1 MNKLFLALVVLL
13 STSAI
18 TADAPAEAK
27 YYKKRVNHRQVKQQ
41 KRLCQGV
48 KSGEL
53 TGKEAK
59 RLSKQQAA
67 LARKERQMR
76 LSGNGLS
83 KGEAARLE
91 RAQDQLS
98 RNIYHQK
105 HDGQDRN

>member
-13 STSAI
+13 SASAM
-18 TADAPAEAK
+18 TADAPAEAR
-27 YYKKRVNHRQVKQQ
+27 YYKKRVNHRQVKQH
-41 KRLCQGV
+41 KRIGQGV

-59 RLSKQQAA
+59 RLSKQQTA

-76 LSGNGLS
+76 LSGNGLN

-91 RAQDQLS
+91 QAQDQLS
-98 RNIYHQK
+98 RNIYRQK
-105 HDGQDRN
+105 NDGQDRN